1 MNKRKNIALFV
12 AMLENEF
19 SHAICEG
26 ALMGAKEI
34 DANLFILPAGIVDA
48 KYDDFDSNCY
58 RYQYNTLYSFIK
70 SNAFDAIIIEYG
82 TVMSFL
88 DEQQKREFL
97 QEIGDVPVI
106 LLAGQQEG
114 HSSICV
120 DNKAGLSET
129 ILHLTDEHHCTKIG
143 FVSGPVSTSLD
154 AKERLDVFKETMA
167 KRNLPAGDDW
177 IAYGNF
183 SEFSEDVVEELLE
196 RHPDIEAIVCAND
209 QMAVGAYNVLKKHK
223 LCPGEDILITGFDDS
238 PTAMLLEPNLT
249 SVRADTRELAYLAVM
264 ECPNVMK
271 GEIVNKSV
279 KSRMVTRKSCGC
291 GDKDEH
297 IIELAMKSGDNH
309 FVKKLA
315 EEIFD
320 QYYNNYFES
329 KQTRQMRELLEEYI
343 DYFFRLIDDDGNL
356 HLNLQEL
363 GRAFYQYSETYN
375 AGYINLNLLLSINH
389 MLYDYVSPQIAK
401 EADRLSLLAGITKIN
416 QDFMDLFTK
425 QMMASSE
432 RSKVFQMVLANIT
445 RDILQFSDYELKK
458 YKSILDKLMG
468 MDFPSGYVLSYGCV
482 IEHKEDEVWEEPDTL
497 YMRAF
502 YDEDNVCI
510 FEGEEESVAAAELF
524 LYENLPS
531 TRRYD
536 MIVLPLFSKE
546 EQYGLILAEAGV
558 EEFSYVLQIASQ
570 VSVSLEVLEIL
581 NKQNALKQELELN
594 LAKMV
599 ENNRVL
605 DIMSHSDPLTGI
617 ANRRGF
623 LDTVSGILKDER
635 NYGRKAIAVYA
646 DMDNLKIVNDEFGHD
661 EGDFSLKTIA
671 NALSES
677 FRQSDVVAR
686 MGGDEFAAFAI
697 ISHDHFA
704 DELKQRIH
712 SILAAMNENDKPYYV
727 NMSIG
732 TYEFVIGED
741 TNLDH
746 VLNVADT
753 NLYKEKKNKKKVVYK
768 NLP

>member
-34 DANLFILPAGIVDA
+34 DANLFLLPAGIVNA

-58 RYQYNTLYSFIK
+58 RYQYNTLYSFIE
-70 SNAFDAIIIEYG
+70 SNTFDAIIIEYG

-88 DEQQKREFL
+88 NDQEKKEFL
-97 QEIGDVPVI
+97 QKVGDVPVI
-106 LLAGQQEG
+106 LLAGQQDG
-114 HSSICV
+114 CSSICV
-120 DNKAGLSET
+120 DNKAGLQEA
-129 ILHLTDEHHCTKIG
+129 ILHLIDKHHCTKIG
-143 FVSGPVSTSLD
+143 FVSGPVNTSMD
-154 AKERLDVFKETMA
+154 AQERLDVFKDTMA
-167 KRNLPAGDDW
+167 QRNLPAEEDW
-177 IAYGNF
+177 IVYGNF
-183 SEFSEDVVEELLE
+183 SEYSEGVVEELIK

-209 QMAVGAYNVLKKHK
+209 QMAVGAYNVLRK
-223 LCPGEDILITGFDDS
+223 LKLQPGRDILITGFDDS
-238 PTAMLLEPNLT
+238 PTAMLLEPKLT

-264 ECPNVMK
+264 ECPNVMN

-279 KSRMVTRKSCGC
+279 KSRLVARQSCGC
-291 GDKDEH
+291 GDVDEH
-297 IIELAMKSGDNH
+297 KLELTMEDVDAD

-315 EEIFD
+315 EEIFNKH
-320 QYYNNYFES
+320 YNNYFES
-329 KQTRQMRELLEEYI
+329 RQTVQVKKLLEEYI
-343 DYFFRLIDDDGNL
+343 DYFLHLVDDDGRL
-356 HLNLQEL
+356 KLDLEEF
-363 GRAFYQYSETYN
+363 GKEYYKFSKTYD

-389 MLYDYVSPQIAK
+389 MLYEYVGPRIK
-401 EADRLSLLAGITKIN
+401 EEADRLSLLGGITKIN

-425 QMMASSE
+425 QMMASRE
-432 RSKVFQMVLANIT
+432 RTKVFQIVLANIT
-445 RDILQFSDYELKK
+445 RDVLQFSDYERKK
-458 YKSILDKLMG
+458 YKGILDKLRRME
-468 MDFPSGYVLSYGCV
+468 FPSSYILSYGCV
-482 IEHKEDEVWEEPDTL
+482 IEHKDGEDWKGPDGI
-497 YMRAF
+497 YVRAF
-502 YDEDNVCI
+502 YDEDKYCI
-510 FEGEEESVAAAELF
+510 FEGEAERITSAELF
-524 LYENLPS
+524 SYKNLPS

-536 MIVLPLFSKE
+536 IVVLPLFSKE
-546 EQYGLILAEAGV
+546 EQYGLILAEAGIN
-558 EEFSYVLQIASQ
+558 EFSYVLQIASQ

-581 NKQNALKQELELN
+581 NKQNAIKQELELN

-599 ENNRVL
+599 ENNKVL

-623 LDTVSGILKDER
+623 LDTVNGILTDER

-671 NALSES
+671 KALSES

-697 ISHDHFA
+697 VSNDNFA

-712 SILAAMNENDKPYYV
+712 SILAKMNENDKPYYV

-732 TYEFVIGED
+732 THEFVIDEN

-746 VLNVADT
+746 VLNAADT

-768 NLP
+768 NLQ